1 MADSLA
7 DDRAG
12 LPDDYFR
19 RPTAAGVWSYWLGGE
34 DHHPVDRVI
43 GEAVLEVN
51 PRLRVTAGQC
61 RQFLGRAVRYL
72 AGEAGIRQFLDIGT
86 GLPAEPNTHEHAQAV
101 APDAR
106 VVYVDNDPLVLTYAR
121 AWLSSSTAEGSTSF
135 LRADARDPAE
145 LMAGAKALLDFDRPI
160 AVLLLGILG
169 HIAPDFDTMRDI
181 VNQLMAAAPPGSY
194 LVLMDGVDIDPVY
207 RAGVARQTELGHPYY
222 LRSPQ
227 QFSDC
232 VKGLDLVEPGLV
244 PVTQWHPENPEDATE
259 HNDAYGAVAAKPRT
273 EPA

>member
-7 DDRAG
+7 GDRTG
-12 LPDDYFR
+12 LPEDYFR

-34 DHHPVDRVI
+34 DHHPADRVI
-43 GEAVLEVN
+43 GDAVIEVN
-51 PRLRVTAGQC
+51 PGVPAMARQC

-72 AGEAGIRQFLDIGT
+72 AGEVGIRQFLDIGT
-86 GLPAEPNTHEHAQAV
+86 GLPADQNTHEHAQAV

-121 AWLSSSTAEGSTSF
+121 AWLTSATTKGSTCY

-145 LMAGAKALLDFDRPI
+145 LIAGAKPMLDFDQPV
-160 AVLLLGILG
+160 AVMLLGILG
-169 HIAPDFDTMRDI
+169 HVARDFDTMRDI
-181 VNQLMAAAPPGSY
+181 VNELMAAVAPGSY
-194 LVLMDGVDIDPVY
+194 LILVDGVDIDPVF

-227 QFSDC
+227 QFIDC
-232 VKGLDLVEPGLV
+232 LKGLDLVEPGLV
-244 PVTQWHPENPEDATE
+244 PVNQWRPETPDDAAG
-259 HNDAYGAVAAKPRT
+259 HNDAYGAVASKP
-273 EPA
+273 